1 MGKVFKTLLIVSH
14 SQAQAERGF
23 STNSKLLVKNQ
34 DTESLIAQR
43 IIHDHMRF
51 HKYQTNTVKTKTR
64 LQNHVNQAR
73 GRYFIS
79 QQEHSLSAVKSVRDE
94 KIKRINN
101 GISSMNKSIFQ
112 TQQEIESVRVAAVM
126 CLRKRLNGMPLS
138 CGI

>member
-1 MGKVFKTLLIVSH
+1 
-14 SQAQAERGF
+14 
-23 STNSKLLVKNQ
+23 
-34 DTESLIAQR
+34 
-43 IIHDHMRF
+43 MRF
-51 HKYQTNTVKTKTR
+51 HKYQTNTVKTNAR
-64 LQNHVNQAR
+64 LQNHVKQAR
-73 GRYFIS
+73 GRYFIN